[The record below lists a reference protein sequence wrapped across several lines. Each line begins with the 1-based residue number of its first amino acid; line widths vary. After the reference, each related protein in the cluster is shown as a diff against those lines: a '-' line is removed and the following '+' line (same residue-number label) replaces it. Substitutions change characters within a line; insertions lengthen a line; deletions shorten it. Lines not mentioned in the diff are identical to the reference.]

1 MEDYTTEKKK
11 KKQKKYY
18 QANMEKLRKIAG
30 SSEYKY

>member
-18 QANMEKLRKIAG
+18 QANKEKLQKIAG
-30 SSEYKY
+30 SSKYKY